1 MKNLWFL
8 CLLDCHGLIFLGQ
21 KNIEAKLINLFFS
34 SSSIFSLCV
43 TVRHPSPETPHHLSL
58 SYILYLSSSLISF
71 VSSSSFLF
79 QYSYSVYITV
89 RHLSPEAP
97 HHITSS
103 FIFVFF
109 SLFVSSSFSFFYLSF
124 SFCCY
129 ILSAQQWDIT
139 PLGPLHHSILSLQK
153 IPSTSKEPLKLLVGW
168 FSVTLSLIW
177 LMREKIPKY
186 LSFLFYPNFNF
197 ILCVSLN
204 RQLYIW
210 WYLFRGKVHNVW
222 QNLLLVGRQTN

>member
-1 MKNLWFL
+1 MSLKNLWFL
-8 CLLDCHGLIFLGQ
+8 SLLDCHGLIFLG
-21 KNIEAKLINLFFS
+21 KKKIKAKLINLFF

-43 TVRHPSPETPHHLSL
+43 TVRYPSPETPHHLSL

-109 SLFVSSSFSFFYLSF
+109 SLFVSSRFLSF
-124 SFCCY
+124 ICLFSCCY
-129 ILSAQQWDIT
+129 ILGAQQWDIT

-153 IPSTSKEPLKLLVGW
+153 IPSKSKEPLKLLVEW
-168 FSVTLSLIW
+168 FSVTLSLTW

-186 LSFLFYPNFNF
+186 LLFLFYLNFNL

-204 RQLYIW
+204 SQLYI
-210 WYLFRGKVHNVW
+210 
-222 QNLLLVGRQTN
+222 

>member
-1 MKNLWFL
+1 MSLKNLWFL
-8 CLLDCHGLIFLGQ
+8 SLLDCHGLIFLG
-21 KNIEAKLINLFFS
+21 KKKIEAKLINLFF

-124 SFCCY
+124 FLLLYSQCATVRHHS
-129 ILSAQQWDIT
+129 LGTIT
-139 PLGPLHHSILSLQK
+139 PQYFITPKNSIK
-153 IPSTSKEPLKLLVGW
+153 K
-168 FSVTLSLIW
+168 
-177 LMREKIPKY
+177 
-186 LSFLFYPNFNF
+186 
-197 ILCVSLN
+197 
-204 RQLYIW
+204 
-210 WYLFRGKVHNVW
+210 
-222 QNLLLVGRQTN
+222 